1 MWRKNKHQGLVM
13 LALLSCC
20 QASLAATTTLSS
32 PYTISKTPTLTTT
45 PTLTLNLKPEITG
58 YKIGQ
63 CIHPGDTLAIL
74 GKNFGTQKGV
84 SLGGHGINVPLSIRS
99 WSNTLITAVIPRDSR
114 IQAGQWYYT
123 GIRDLKTGN
132 WLSNIDKNLTIC
144 QASTTTTTTTIKPTL
159 SATPLPTITQPTATE
174 PAPARPAPGSAPSN
188 QETTGASNDAYNSYY
203 DLPADSGAQ
212 GNGGWEDYG
221 GYGQEPSTSRV
232 LPNSNGSLMDSQLPP
247 PPPNLRL
254 RQQREAYVRRHNEPN
269 ELLVVS
275 SSMNEARQLAQQ
287 LAGYNLHP
295 KRRKI
300 LKNLGLVMTVFRVPA
315 DTDLQQITTD
325 VRKAYPKMWV
335 DMNTRY
341 QLMGSRNTASALQ
354 QIHWQRGAASCGR
367 GLRIGMIDTRI
378 NTRHP
383 ALQSRHINQHQVIS
397 HGIKQARPDHGTAVA
412 TLLVGDPAS
421 RQFGGLLPA
430 AHLYAVDVF
439 RQRDS
444 QHVDTT
450 AEWLVNAIDWLLS
463 QKVQAINM
471 SLGGPRNLLVDVALQ
486 RSIKA
491 GVAVIAAAGNAGP
504 RSVPVYPAAQPGVIA
519 VTAVDASDRI
529 YSQASQG
536 SYIDFAAPGADIWSA
551 NGGHGGKYVSGTSFA
566 APFITAG
573 MVRLASREGLR
584 QAYTTLQHNARDLG
598 QPGKD
603 PVFGWGLIQLPGEC
617 H

>member
-1 MWRKNKHQGLVM
+1 MWRKNKHHGPAA
-13 LALLSCC
+13 LALLLCC
-20 QASLAATTTLSS
+20 QASLAATTTLSA
-32 PYTISKTPTLTTT
+32 PTYTVSKTPLLTTT
-45 PTLTLNLKPEITG
+45 PTLTINLKPEITG
-58 YKIGQ
+58 YKIGE

-99 WSNTLITAVIPRDSR
+99 WSNTLITTVIPRDSR

-123 GIRDLKTGN
+123 GIRDPKTGN

-144 QASTTTTTTTIKPTL
+144 PASTTTTTTTISPTL
-159 SATPLPTITQPTATE
+159 SAKQLPTITQPPPAE
-174 PAPARPAPGSAPSN
+174 PAPAKPAPNN
-188 QETTGASNDAYNSYY
+188 QDATGANRDATNNYY
-203 DLPADSGAQ
+203 DLPANSGTQ
-212 GNGGWEDYG
+212 DNNGWENYG
-221 GYGQEPSTSRV
+221 GYGQEPATSRV
-232 LPNSNGSLMDSQLPP
+232 LPNSGGSLMDSQLPP

-254 RQQREAYVRRHNEPN
+254 KQQREAYVRRHNEPD

-275 SSMNEARQLAQQ
+275 SNMDEARQLAQQ

-300 LKNLGLVMTVFRVPA
+300 LKSLGLVMTVFRVPA
-315 DTDLQQITTD
+315 DTDLQQITAD
-325 VRKAYPKMWV
+325 VRQAYPKMWV

-341 QLMGSRNTASALQ
+341 QLLGSRTTASALQ
-354 QIHWQRGAASCGR
+354 QIHWQSGADSCGS
-367 GLRIGMIDTRI
+367 GLRIGMIDTPI

-383 ALQSRHINQHQVIS
+383 ALLSRRITRHEVIS

-412 TLLVGDPAS
+412 TLLVGDPGS

-444 QHVDTT
+444 KHVDTT
-450 AEWLVNAIDWLLS
+450 AEYLVNAIDWLLS

-486 RSIKA
+486 RTIKA

-504 RSVPVYPAAQPGVIA
+504 HSIPVYPAAQPGVIA

-551 NGGHGGKYVSGTSFA
+551 NGSHGGKYVSGTSYA
-566 APFITAG
+566 APFITAS

-584 QAYTTLQHNARDLG
+584 QAYTTLQQSARDLG

-603 PVFGWGLIQLPGEC
+603 PVYGWGLIQLQGDC